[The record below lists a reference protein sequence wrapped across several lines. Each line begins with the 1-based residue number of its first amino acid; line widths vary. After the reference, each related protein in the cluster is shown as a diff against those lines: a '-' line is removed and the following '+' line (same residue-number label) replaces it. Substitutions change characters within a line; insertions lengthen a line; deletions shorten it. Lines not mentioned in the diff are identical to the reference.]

1 MGYHRCICPKFV
13 NQQLAQLDMLHEA
26 LITSGC
32 HVVELPILKIIFLLH
47 LFRYWNSLD
56 YSIWN
61 LDSLSLFKRRIKD
74 IYGYKRPPPHYYSG
88 LRAAS
93 IWHTR
98 LRLGMSQ
105 LSAHLFPFGFD
116 ESPRCSCGVTHE
128 TVSHYLLDC
137 PLYAAQRERLLVAIR
152 NIIAPTLHPAT
163 SPTLDKD
170 AYIKI
175 LLFGSKDLSSE
186 ENILLFRAT
195 QNFISNSDRFSRHN
209 NIIH

>member
-1 MGYHRCICPKFV
+1 MS
-13 NQQLAQLDMLHEA
+13 
-26 LITSGC
+26 ITTY
-32 HVVELPILKIIFLLH
+32 I
-47 LFRYWNSLD
+47 N
-56 YSIWN
+56 
-61 LDSLSLFKRRIKD
+61 
-74 IYGYKRPPPHYYSG
+74 YSG

-105 LSAHLFPFGFD
+105 LSAHLFPFGFV
-116 ESPRCSCGVTHE
+116 ESPRCSCGVAHE
-128 TVSHYLLDC
+128 TVPHYLMDC

-163 SPTLDKD
+163 LPILDKD

-186 ENILLFRAT
+186 EIILLFRAT
-195 QNFISNSDRFSRHN
+195 QNFILNSDRSSQHN
-209 NIIH
+209 NII